1 MIKKSDEKEFKQY
14 AKLHTALENR
24 IANVN
29 KQIEKMNTA
38 EYLLSVQHKIMLE
51 KAKAER
57 LAKEKAYEKDKKE
70 KKTAKTKKSK

>member
-1 MIKKSDEKEFKQY
+1 
-14 AKLHTALENR
+14 
-24 IANVN
+24 
-29 KQIEKMNTA
+29 MNTA